1 MYKRKIMGILKYGTR
16 DTHPQNT
23 GFSRRRDCSCFKAYG
38 ETILMSLC
46 YYNKRL
52 HKLLGFARQVEKRH
66 LHQIKNRYFGLEG
79 GLPFNDAINSI
90 TAKSQEDYYNK
101 GLVKKDG
108 QVPMKDRL
116 SFKRLLMKAED
127 LRKSS
132 YRSDKL

>member
-1 MYKRKIMGILKYGTR
+1 
-16 DTHPQNT
+16 
-23 GFSRRRDCSCFKAYG
+23 
-38 ETILMSLC
+38 MSLC
-46 YYNKRL
+46 YYNKGCTTTA
-52 HKLLGFARQVEKRH
+52 GFARQVEKRH
-66 LHQIKNRYFGLEG
+66 LHLPGIKNRYFSRLEG
-79 GLPFNDAINSI
+79 GLPVTNDAINSI

-101 GLVKKDG
+101 VRSSEEGW

>member
-1 MYKRKIMGILKYGTR
+1 
-16 DTHPQNT
+16 
-23 GFSRRRDCSCFKAYG
+23 
-38 ETILMSLC
+38 MSLC

-52 HKLLGFARQVEKRH
+52 HKLLQDSRQVEKRH
-66 LHQIKNRYFGLEG
+66 LHLPGIKNRYFSRLEG
-79 GLPFNDAINSI
+79 GLPVTNDAINSI

-101 GLVKKDG
+101 VRSSEEGG
-108 QVPMKDRL
+108 VPMKDRL